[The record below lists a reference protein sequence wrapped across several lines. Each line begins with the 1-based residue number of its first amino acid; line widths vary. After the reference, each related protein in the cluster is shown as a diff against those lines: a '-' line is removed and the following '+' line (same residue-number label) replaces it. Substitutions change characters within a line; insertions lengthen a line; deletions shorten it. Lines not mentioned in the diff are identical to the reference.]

1 MMHDQATF
9 DLVQAGQP
17 LFTLPPLPGA
27 AAARIIAMGGQPFRS
42 RAIDDLRALR
52 FRQQTEF
59 GHNPETDARL
69 PLAFLP
75 QQARAGCMAVIEDIQ
90 FNKRDLIRRHALK
103 AASLLIAL
111 VDRLDLEDAHS
122 TIQATIAAQTEGTA
136 P

>member
-1 MMHDQATF
+1 MMHDQAAF

-27 AAARIIAMGGQPFRS
+27 AAARGEPFRS

-59 GHNPETDARL
+59 GHTPETDARL

-90 FNKRDLIRRHALK
+90 FNKHDLIRRHALK
-103 AASLLIAL
+103 AASFLIAL
-111 VDRLDLEDAHS
+111 VDRLDLEASQS
-122 TIQATIAAQTEGTA
+122 TEEPTS
-136 P
+136 

>member
-1 MMHDQATF
+1 MMHDQPAF

-27 AAARIIAMGGQPFRS
+27 AAARGQPFRS

-52 FRQQTEF
+52 HRQQTEF
-59 GHNPETDARL
+59 GHTPETDARL

-75 QQARAGCMAVIEDIQ
+75 QQAARGVTAVIEDVH

-103 AASLLIAL
+103 AASFLIAL

-122 TIQATIAAQTEGTA
+122 TIATQNEGTA